1 MPDKPQ
7 NDKPQK
13 CPKKDTIDDEAQA
26 ALDELG
32 KVVPSDNK
40 LKMHL
45 DVVKDHLTKILGDHH
60 HL

>member
-1 MPDKPQ
+1 MPDQP
-7 NDKPQK
+7 PK

-32 KVVPSDNK
+32 KVVTSDNK

-45 DVVKDHLTKILGDHH
+45 DVVKDHLKTILGDHH